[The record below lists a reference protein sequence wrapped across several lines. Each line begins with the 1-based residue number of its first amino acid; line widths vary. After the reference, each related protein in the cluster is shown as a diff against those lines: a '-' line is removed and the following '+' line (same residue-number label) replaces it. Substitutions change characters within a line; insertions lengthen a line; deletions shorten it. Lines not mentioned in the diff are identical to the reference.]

1 MKHFLF
7 SLALL
12 FLGFFCAYGQN
23 YTVDVLFKT
32 DSTTTVCK
40 PVIPKDKKFKN
51 KEEEMAARE
60 KIYLHEGET
69 VQVLSASPDSMG
81 FVKFMAFR
89 DVHIKYNGKE
99 YTTKASILKLSEDNP
114 EGTVDTVY
122 QFLDTHPGL
131 WNLNIRGWSRHLFS
145 VWLIVIMLIVGIL
158 GAVATSKFG
167 KFGLPFFVIPMLF
180 FWWYVANLGGQSY
193 WFMDDMAWGHR
204 LYYYLFFVLIEAF
217 VFFGGKT
224 IWNLLKNRVIGLGLL
239 LALLFLPVLFVAVWG
254 ALATQWLTFVII
266 GAAYLW
272 VTGIALPDD
281 GNTGFV
287 GGLIDAVDTQQKEYQ
302 KRMKE
307 EEKRRRQGLL

>member
-1 MKHFLF
+1 MKRFLL
-7 SLALL
+7 SIV
-12 FLGFFCAYGQN
+12 FFTMGVIGAYGQK
-23 YTVDVLFKT
+23 YTVDILFAT
-32 DSTTTVCK
+32 DSTTAVAR
-40 PVIPKDKKFKN
+40 PFIPEGKKSKN
-51 KEEEMAARE
+51 KEAAAAARE
-60 KIYLHEGET
+60 KVYLHNGET

-81 FVKFMAFR
+81 FVKFMSYR
-89 DVHIKYNGKE
+89 DVHIKYNGNE

-131 WNLNIRGWSRHLFS
+131 WNLNIRGWSRHLFN

-158 GAVATSKFG
+158 GALGTSKIG

-204 LYYYLFFVLIEAF
+204 LYYYLFFALIEAF

-224 IWNLLKNRVIGLGLL
+224 IWNLLKNKVIGLGLL
-239 LALLFLPVLFVAVWG
+239 LALLFLPVLYVAVWG
-254 ALATQWLTFVII
+254 ALATKWLTFVII
-266 GAAYLW
+266 GAVYLW
-272 VTGIALPDD
+272 VTGLALPDD
-281 GNTGFV
+281 GNTGFL